1 MSVAACLPGSGGE
14 SPIGDLLALTDCRAA
29 ALGAG
34 GYQAIGDGGWF
45 AAVLTGLLTVA
56 VALQGYRLL
65 VGRVPDLDAGL
76 SMIVRIGMAIALASS
91 TAAYGTLVYRVATEG
106 PFEVSARLTGAAGLA
121 TGDLPGRLDRLYTA
135 IRLDPETRGRLASGG
150 NAVAMRTPAM
160 TGDAAQRTAA
170 TALVVVSAGP
180 WIAVRLTMAFL
191 LALGPLAATL
201 LLFDATLGLF
211 RNWLRAVAG
220 GALSLTGLAV
230 AIPLELEALEPI
242 VARAGVGTPDYIAI
256 AAVLG
261 VFALL
266 SGGILFAAARV
277 TAVVP
282 LAPSRSPTKA
292 GDDRAP
298 VAAVMPFGPPPTTVI
313 AAPAQHAAAPPSLQR
328 SHAASVTN
336 ALAAAAR
343 RSSPATVT
351 IDQGHTGTASR
362 RISVPSR
369 APLPA
374 LALAGTGAASAHRS
388 MPTLRS
394 PSNRSS
400 RR

>member
-1 MSVAACLPGSGGE
+1 
-14 SPIGDLLALTDCRAA
+14 
-29 ALGAG
+29 
-34 GYQAIGDGGWF
+34 
-45 AAVLTGLLTVA
+45 
-56 VALQGYRLL
+56 
-65 VGRVPDLDAGL
+65 
-76 SMIVRIGMAIALASS
+76 
-91 TAAYGTLVYRVATEG
+91 
-106 PFEVSARLTGAAGLA
+106 
-121 TGDLPGRLDRLYTA
+121 
-135 IRLDPETRGRLASGG
+135 
-150 NAVAMRTPAM
+150 
-160 TGDAAQRTAA
+160 
-170 TALVVVSAGP
+170 
-180 WIAVRLTMAFL
+180 
-191 LALGPLAATL
+191 LAATL

-277 TAVVP
+277 TSVVP
-282 LAPSRSPTKA
+282 LAPRRSPATA

-313 AAPAQHAAAPPSLQR
+313 AAPTQHATALPSLQR

-343 RSSPATVT
+343 RSSPAAVT

-374 LALAGTGAASAHRS
+374 LALAGTEAGAASAHRG

-394 PSNRSS
+394 PSNRSP